1 MCKYAVIDSNT
12 FQICLDRLYITVE
25 KHKEKGKEDTRQTR
39 NDFEGL
45 IRTYPRHF

>member
-25 KHKEKGKEDTRQTR
+25 KHKEKARRTLDKQEMT
-39 NDFEGL
+39 EGL